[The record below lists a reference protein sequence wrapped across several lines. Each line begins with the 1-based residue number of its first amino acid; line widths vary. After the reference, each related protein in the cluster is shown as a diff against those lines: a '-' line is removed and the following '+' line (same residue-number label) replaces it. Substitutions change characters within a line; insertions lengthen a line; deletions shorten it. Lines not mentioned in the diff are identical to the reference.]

1 VARVIILGGCGV
13 VGSVATKTLA
23 AFPDFSEIIIGDINT
38 TRGQELIQSSPEKIK
53 YQYIDV
59 NNFEK
64 LVNTLKEFDV
74 VVNTIGPFYKYGP
87 LVLKAAI
94 QAGKKYVDVSDDVDA
109 TQSAL
114 KLHSEAKSAE
124 VSAIIGLGS
133 SPGVT
138 NILARFAATDLLDEV
153 ISIDLY
159 HAHGGEPIEG
169 PGVIFHRIHA
179 MTTDIPVFI
188 DGAFKTVNFFSE
200 EGKSL
205 EEDIEFEKLGNYR
218 VHPYPHPETITIP
231 QYIPKVKRVTN
242 KGTVLPPE
250 YFNLI
255 IDLVRNGLHEETPIS
270 VKGSPAKIKPID
282 FAISYII
289 HARDRILKE
298 TNFGTQ
304 RGCVKIV
311 VKGKKADKDHTIVF
325 SLASEDQALGEGTGM
340 PVAFGAIMLQRDLI
354 TDKGVLPPEAC
365 VNPMEFLGILQEH
378 LSLETASG
386 GASPLTIESIDA
398 EGKTEKIT
406 I

>member
-1 VARVIILGGCGV
+1 MARVICLGGCGV
-13 VGSVATKTLA
+13 VGSIAVKTLA
-23 AFPDFSEIIIGDINT
+23 AFSDFSEIVIGDINAN
-38 TRGQELIQSSPEKIK
+38 RGEKLIQTNPEKISF
-53 YQYIDV
+53 QQIDV
-59 NNFEK
+59 NNFDQ
-64 LVNTLKEFDV
+64 LVDILKEFDV

-109 TQSAL
+109 TLSAL
-114 KLHSEAKSAE
+114 DMSSEAEIAG

-138 NILARFAATDLLDEV
+138 NILARFAVDNLLDEAV
-153 ISIDLY
+153 SIDLY
-159 HAHGGEPIEG
+159 HAHGGEPTEG

-188 DGAFKTVNFFSE
+188 DGTFKTVNFFSE

-205 EEDIEFEKLGNYR
+205 EEDVEFEKLGTYR

-231 QYIPKVKRVTN
+231 QFFPKVKRVTN

-250 YFNLI
+250 YFYLI
-255 IDLVRNGLHEETPIS
+255 VDLVKNGLHEETPIN
-270 VKGSPAKIKPID
+270 VEGTRDKIKPID

-289 HARDRILKE
+289 HARERILKE
-298 TNFGTQ
+298 SNFGTQ

-311 VKGKKADKDHTIVF
+311 VKGKKADLEHTIVF
-325 SLASEDQALGEGTGM
+325 SLASADQALGEGTGM
-340 PVAFGAIMLQRDLI
+340 PVAFGAIMLQRGLV

-365 VNPMEFLGILQEH
+365 VDPMEFLGILQEH

-386 GASPLTIESIDA
+386 GSSPLTIESIDA
-398 EGKTEKIT
+398 EGNIEKIT

>member
-1 VARVIILGGCGV
+1 MARVICLGGCGV
-13 VGSVATKTLA
+13 VGSIATKTLA
-23 AFPDFSEIIIGDINT
+23 AFPDFSEVVIGDINAQK
-38 TRGQELIQSSPEKIK
+38 GQELIETNPEKISFQK
-53 YQYIDV
+53 IDV
-59 NNFEK
+59 NNFDS
-64 LVNTLKEFDV
+64 LVDVLRKFHV

-87 LVLKAAI
+87 LVLKATI

-109 TQSAL
+109 TRLAL
-114 KLHSEAKSAE
+114 DMNLEAKTAG

-138 NILARFAATDLLDEV
+138 NILAKFAAKSLLDEV

-159 HAHGGEPIEG
+159 HAHGGEPTEG

-188 DGAFKTVNFFSE
+188 DGSFKSVTFFSKE
-200 EGKSL
+200 AKSL
-205 EEDIEFEKLGNYR
+205 EEEVTFDKLGTYR
-218 VHPYPHPETITIP
+218 VHPYPHPETITLP
-231 QYIPKVKRVTN
+231 QFFPQVKRVTN

-250 YFNLI
+250 YFYLI
-255 IDLVRNGLHEETPIS
+255 VDMVKNGLYEETPIS
-270 VKGSPAKIKPID
+270 VEGVRDKIKPID

-289 HARDRILKE
+289 HARERILKE

-311 VKGKKADKDHTIVF
+311 VQGKKAGSEHTIVF

-340 PVAFGAIMLQRDLI
+340 PVAFGAIMLQRGLI
-354 TDKGVLPPEAC
+354 TEKGVLPPEAC
-365 VNPMEFLGILQEH
+365 VDPIEFLGILQEH

-398 EGKTEKIT
+398 EGNIEKIT